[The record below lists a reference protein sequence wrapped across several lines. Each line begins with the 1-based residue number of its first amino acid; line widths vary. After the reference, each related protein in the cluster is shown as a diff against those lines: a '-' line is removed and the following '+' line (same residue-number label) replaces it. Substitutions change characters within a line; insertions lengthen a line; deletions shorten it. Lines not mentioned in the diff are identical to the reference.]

1 MIVVSIIL
9 LLLILVSGGIIFVW
23 TCYALFCIRQE
34 TFDGKTLCKE
44 RRRTK
49 EIVGERLQ
57 NQVNIYKSYCDHL
70 AMQAKFQVHKKKVFQ
85 ENLINCKPTLASD
98 GIFLGK
104 HQLPTLVVSEEIE
117 KERTCSDQSESDSDE
132 EMMYVIRDRN
142 M

>member
-1 MIVVSIIL
+1 M
-9 LLLILVSGGIIFVW
+9 W

-70 AMQAKFQVHKKKVFQ
+70 AMQAKFQVHEKKVFQ
-85 ENLINCKPTLASD
+85 ENIINCKSTQNSD

-104 HQLPTLVVSEEIE
+104 HRVPTLIVSDDIAY
-117 KERTCSDQSESDSDE
+117 ERTSCGSSESGADE
-132 EMMYVIRDRN
+132 EVVFIRDHN